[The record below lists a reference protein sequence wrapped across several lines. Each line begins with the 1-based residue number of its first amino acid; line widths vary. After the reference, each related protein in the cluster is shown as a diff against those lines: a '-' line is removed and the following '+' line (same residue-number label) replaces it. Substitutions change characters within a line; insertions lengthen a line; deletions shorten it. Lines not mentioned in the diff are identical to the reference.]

1 MAFKACSMHLW
12 SRLPELHFTGRLDK
26 QSSRPE
32 HDAASLQAYI
42 AGVHC
47 STNSCAVAHQEGSNG
62 SERVSRLL
70 MQATISCTL
79 VILSIAIDIELLLTQ
94 MASDTSKDL
103 MAR

>member
-1 MAFKACSMHLW
+1 M
-12 SRLPELHFTGRLDK
+12 
-26 QSSRPE
+26 
-32 HDAASLQAYI
+32 
-42 AGVHC
+42 
-47 STNSCAVAHQEGSNG
+47 AVAHQEGSNG
-62 SERVSRLL
+62 SERVSLLL